1 MTPGFFQPSRPP
13 DSAIAHGDA
22 VAPGSRP
29 ATLAEGFALA
39 IERFPS
45 GAFAFLDEAGRSR
58 SSTYAEVLAHAR
70 RIVGGL
76 RRRGVRPGDKL
87 ILYFT
92 DSAAFIPALWG
103 ALLAGAVPVPLMRS
117 ERSRDHAV
125 RTPLIFDHLR
135 TVLDAPKVLTDA
147 PPGDRGMPSR
157 IGAGDVFTLEELDE
171 PSADGDWRGDP
182 VEGPRLLILSS
193 GTTATPNLVALGE
206 RALIHRWWPALPNA
220 ARATTFLSW
229 SPLDHVMGLG
239 LASPNLSTKVHLP
252 ASAFLRSP
260 ALWLSAATRFRVT
273 HATMTNFGLSL
284 VEQAVTAAS
293 VADRDWNLSAVQKIG
308 VGAEAISPEA
318 CRRFVSALR
327 PFGLSAE
334 TLILGYGLSE
344 CGPVAGGDHAF
355 SVEEGADQGPFPL
368 IDRPTQGHSIRI
380 VGERGAV
387 LPQGAIGAVEVRGP
401 TMAIGY
407 YGDDIATQA
416 LFTRDGWIRTGDLGS
431 LTGGRL
437 AITGREKEI
446 IVVRARKYACAEVD
460 AVAASVAGVETAV
473 AVPGIPDRRRRLAGQ
488 DRFAIFIVTS
498 VTGIPGLRVIVR
510 QVRRRIADHFGMSP
524 IHVVPI
530 AKEEIPRTR
539 TGKVQRFELAAR
551 LRAGAYGELL
561 AQLRR
566 QDDPSSRSGYA
577 SDVEAQIAT
586 IWAEILGTTDFDRDD
601 DFFEIGG
608 DSLSAEMLALAIE
621 QRFGKPVPADLLYRR
636 TTIARLAAS
645 ADDGSPG
652 GAHKTSPPARGA
664 RSRVA
669 GHRNAP
675 QRKRDHQA
683 LVWAVETARAGRV
696 SPRDLLTACD
706 FLVSY
711 AMVDEAE
718 AAIGRLAEALARRG
732 LEAPRSIGHMLSINR
747 QFARLGLAAQSRQL
761 GDLGRRLLSAS
772 EEAVLW
778 KVAGSDRLLVVFN
791 SLHGDFWVSGPVLH
805 CLLRDSGVNILY
817 LKDPGWQF
825 YMAGL
830 PTFGRGFDALV
841 AGIEGICR
849 DVGARDVR
857 TMGFSSGGYAAL
869 LAAATLRAQGVLGFS
884 ISTDFSRAATLPPDS
899 LAAARASVPDGPFLD
914 LKPLLVSAR
923 TPGLGVLYYGEDSV
937 GDAAH
942 ARRLADLPNFIAKEV
957 RGARHNTVMAL
968 LAEGKFQRIVRRF
981 LR

>member
-1 MTPGFFQPSRPP
+1 VT
-13 DSAIAHGDA
+13 
-22 VAPGSRP
+22 
-29 ATLAEGFALA
+29 
-39 IERFPS
+39 
-45 GAFAFLDEAGRSR
+45 
-58 SSTYAEVLAHAR
+58 
-70 RIVGGL
+70 IV
-76 RRRGVRPGDKL
+76 
-87 ILYFT
+87 
-92 DSAAFIPALWG
+92 
-103 ALLAGAVPVPLMRS
+103 
-117 ERSRDHAV
+117 
-125 RTPLIFDHLR
+125 
-135 TVLDAPKVLTDA
+135 
-147 PPGDRGMPSR
+147 
-157 IGAGDVFTLEELDE
+157 
-171 PSADGDWRGDP
+171 
-182 VEGPRLLILSS
+182 
-193 GTTATPNLVALGE
+193 
-206 RALIHRWWPALPNA
+206 
-220 ARATTFLSW
+220 
-229 SPLDHVMGLG
+229 
-239 LASPNLSTKVHLP
+239 
-252 ASAFLRSP
+252 
-260 ALWLSAATRFRVT
+260 
-273 HATMTNFGLSL
+273 
-284 VEQAVTAAS
+284 
-293 VADRDWNLSAVQKIG
+293 
-308 VGAEAISPEA
+308 
-318 CRRFVSALR
+318 
-327 PFGLSAE
+327 
-334 TLILGYGLSE
+334 
-344 CGPVAGGDHAF
+344 
-355 SVEEGADQGPFPL
+355 
-368 IDRPTQGHSIRI
+368 
-380 VGERGAV
+380 
-387 LPQGAIGAVEVRGP
+387 PQGEVGAVEVRGP

-416 LFTRDGWIRTGDLGS
+416 LFTRDRWIRTGDLGS

-460 AVAASVAGVETAV
+460 GVAASVAGVEAAV
-473 AVPGIPDRRRRLAGQ
+473 AVPGIPDPRRPLAGQ
-488 DRFAIFIVTS
+488 DRFAVFVVTS
-498 VTGIPGLRVIVR
+498 VTGVSGLRLLVR

-524 IHVVPI
+524 IHVIPI

-551 LRAGAYGELL
+551 LRAGAYGALL

-566 QDDPSSRSGYA
+566 PDDPSRRSGYA
-577 SDVEAQIAT
+577 SDIEAQIAT
-586 IWAEILGTTDFDRDD
+586 IWTEILGTADFDRDD
-601 DFFEIGG
+601 DFFEVGG

-621 QRFGKPVPADLLYRR
+621 QQFGTPVPADVLYRR

-645 ADDGSPG
+645 VDDGSSE
-652 GAHKTSPPARGA
+652 GAHRTLSPTRGA
-664 RSRVA
+664 RARPT
-669 GHRNAP
+669 GRHP
-675 QRKRDHQA
+675 LLQRKRDHET
-683 LVWAVETARAGRV
+683 LLWSVETARAGRV

-718 AAIGRLAEALARRG
+718 AAIERLAEVLARRG

-747 QFARLGLAAQSRQL
+747 QFARSGLAAQSRQL

-825 YMAGL
+825 YMVGL

-869 LAAATLRAQGVLGFS
+869 LAAAKLRARGFLGFS
-884 ISTDFSRAATLPPDS
+884 ISTDFSRDAALPPDS

-914 LKPLLVSAR
+914 LKPLLASSRA
-923 TPGLGVLYYGEDSV
+923 PGLGVLYYGEDSV
-937 GDAAH
+937 GDADH
-942 ARRLADLPNFIAKEV
+942 ARRLADLPNFVAKEV